1 MLARSARLEIQEAL
15 RRPVKEAYDVL
26 VIGAGPTG
34 SNAARLLA
42 LRGWSVLLVEEHP
55 QVGLPVQCAGLVT
68 PRTFDHTPF
77 PIGDLWQNDLT
88 GARIVAPD
96 GTAVE
101 FDAGKP
107 HAQAMDR
114 ARFDQKMADAAV
126 AAGVELRVGTKA
138 GGATR
143 TSQGVDVTLVRSVRT
158 TADAANKQASAT
170 ADSADDADSRLSAK
184 SAKSAVAP
192 AQHQPNTWTVRCRLL
207 VGADGIRG
215 SVARWFGFP
224 SVEEIVSCYE
234 AELCKV
240 HVPAGK
246 PSIIPMFAGAS
257 QAPGFFSWIIPVGGD
272 RARAGLAVAPGM
284 NTESAKAYYE
294 RMFTDPHSAPYLDGA
309 EPTYLIIGGI
319 PLGLRDRIVD
329 DRVML
334 VGDAAGMAKPTS
346 GGGIYYGLVASEFL
360 AATAD
365 TALRTDRLDR
375 GSLLGYERK
384 VKRVLGRELA
394 KGRRLRALYK
404 RMHDEDFNHL
414 ARLLSTPR
422 AREVIERVGDI
433 DYPSRLVLPL
443 LGAQP
448 RLVPFF
454 LRILL
459 RPDREYAPRLDPAIR
474 GPGPAGH

>member
-1 MLARSARLEIQEAL
+1 VRDT
-15 RRPVKEAYDVL
+15 YDVL
-26 VIGAGPTG
+26 VVGAGPTG

-77 PIGDLWQNDLT
+77 AIGDLWQNDLT

-126 AAGVELRVGTKA
+126 AAGVELRVATKA
-138 GGATR
+138 VSAER
-143 TSQGVDVTLVRSVRT
+143 NAAGVTVHLQ
-158 TADAANKQASAT
+158 AAGKAL
-170 ADSADDADSRLSAK
+170 D
-184 SAKSAVAP
+184 
-192 AQHQPNTWTVRCRLL
+192 VRCRLL

-240 HVPAGK
+240 HMPAGK

-294 RMFTDPHSAPYLDGA
+294 RMFTDPHSAPYLEGA

-365 TALRTDRLDR
+365 TALRSDRLDR

-404 RMHDEDFNHL
+404 RMGDEDFNHL

-443 LGAQP
+443 LRAQP

-459 RPDREYAPRLDPAIR
+459 RPDPEYAPRLDPAIR
-474 GPGPAGH
+474 GPGLVGH

>member
-1 MLARSARLEIQEAL
+1 ML
-15 RRPVKEAYDVL
+15 VKEAYDAI

-55 QVGLPVQCAGLVT
+55 QVGIPVQCAGLVT

-88 GARIVAPD
+88 GARIYAPD

-114 ARFDQKMADAAV
+114 ARFDQKMAEAAV
-126 AAGVELRVGTKA
+126 AAGVDLQTDTKA
-138 GGATR
+138 VEAHRDGSGVTVSFISPGQK
-143 TSQGVDVTLVRSVRT
+143 SQAR
-158 TADAANKQASAT
+158 A
-170 ADSADDADSRLSAK
+170 
-184 SAKSAVAP
+184 
-192 AQHQPNTWTVRCRLL
+192 RLL

-224 SVEEIVSCYE
+224 PVEEIVSCYE
-234 AELCKV
+234 AELCRV
-240 HVPAGK
+240 NIPSDK
-246 PSIIPMFAGAS
+246 PSIIPMFAGKQ

-294 RMFTDPHSAPYLDGA
+294 RMFKDPQSAPFLAGA

-360 AATAD
+360 AETAHR
-365 TALRTDRLDR
+365 ALRTDRLDR
-375 GSLLGYERK
+375 GSLLPYERK

-404 RMHDEDFNHL
+404 RMGDEDFNRL
-414 ARLLSTPR
+414 ARMLSRPKAR
-422 AREVIERVGDI
+422 AVIERVGDI

-443 LGAQP
+443 LRAEP
-448 RLVPFF
+448 RLAPFF
-454 LRILL
+454 LGILL
-459 RPDREYAPRLDPAIR
+459 RPEPDYVPRLEPALRAI
-474 GPGPAGH
+474 PAAPPKH

>member
-1 MLARSARLEIQEAL
+1 
-15 RRPVKEAYDVL
+15 VKEAYDVV

-34 SNAARLLA
+34 SSAARLLA
-42 LRGWSVLLVEEHP
+42 ERGWSVVLVEEHP

-77 PIGDLWQNDLT
+77 PIGDLHQNDLT

-114 ARFDQKMADAAV
+114 ARFDQRMAEAAV
-126 AAGVELRVGTKA
+126 VAGVELHVGTKA
-138 GGATR
+138 VGAHR
-143 TSQGVDVTLVRSVRT
+143 DATSVTVTLL
-158 TADAANKQASAT
+158 QAGARR
-170 ADSADDADSRLSAK
+170 D
-184 SAKSAVAP
+184 
-192 AQHQPNTWTVRCRLL
+192 VRCRLL

-234 AELCKV
+234 AELCQV
-240 HVPAGK
+240 NIPADK
-246 PSIIPMFAGAS
+246 PSIIPMFAGHA

-284 NTESAKAYYE
+284 NTESARAYYE
-294 RMFTDPHSAPYLDGA
+294 RMFTDPHSAAYLRGA
-309 EPTYLIIGGI
+309 KPTYLIIGGI

-329 DRVML
+329 DRVIL

-360 AATAD
+360 ADVAD
-365 TALRTDRLDR
+365 RGLRSDRLDR
-375 GSLLGYERK
+375 GSLLPYERK
-384 VKRVLGRELA
+384 VQRVLGRELR

-404 RMHDEDFNHL
+404 RMRDEDFNRL
-414 ARLLSTPR
+414 ARLLAKPR
-422 AREVIERVGDI
+422 ARRVIERVGDI

-443 LGAQP
+443 AWAEP
-448 RLVPFF
+448 RLVPLF
-454 LRILL
+454 LRVLL
-459 RPDREYAPRLDPAIR
+459 RPDPEYIPRLDPRIKGDA
-474 GPGPAGH
+474 PPLQAS